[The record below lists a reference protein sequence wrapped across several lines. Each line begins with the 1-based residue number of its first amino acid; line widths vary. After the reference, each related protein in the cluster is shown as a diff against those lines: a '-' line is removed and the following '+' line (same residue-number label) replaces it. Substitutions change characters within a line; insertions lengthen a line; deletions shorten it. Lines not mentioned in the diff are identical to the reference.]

1 MQNNNFVKNNATDAK
16 NISIILCVIWLCNAQ
31 KKQNALVPQNFNPVV
46 VLLLLTTYDNEKQ
59 PQEQQANTTDAMHQ
73 SEPQNNQQENQ
84 AINTGAENLHEHK
97 TQADAERE
105 MFEQE
110 KYWRDLYEALLREYA
125 TQKEC
130 TQRNR
135 TSRRTNNNTTN
146 DQRRQQHQQQRQERQ
161 RAQSGGEP
169 EQKMSVQ
176 QAAKILGIS
185 VNATE
190 AELKRAYRKLILR
203 WHPDKNPNNQAQA
216 AKMTSLI
223 SEARAIMKAH
233 IKKSGQ
239 NRTANR
245 RTTNYR
251 KPTNSTKPVLL
262 PRKVQKPQQ
271 KKKTYVKPSTVVKMM
286 QMVGQSLKP
295 IETST
300 PAKPIKGTVKVDAN
314 KLKALVAAR
323 KAVKQTQLTKSR

>member
-1 MQNNNFVKNNATDAK
+1 MQNNNFVINNATDAK

-59 PQEQQANTTDAMHQ
+59 PQEQQANTTDNMHQ
-73 SEPQNNQQENQ
+73 SEPQSNQQENQ
-84 AINTGAENLHEHK
+84 ATNTGAENLHEHK

-125 TQKEC
+125 TQKER

-135 TSRRTNNNTTN
+135 TSRRTNNNHN
-146 DQRRQQHQQQRQERQ
+146 NNQRQQQRRQQERQ

-245 RTTNYR
+245 GATNYR

-262 PRKVQKPQQ
+262 PRKAQ
-271 KKKTYVKPSTVVKMM
+271 KKKTYVKPSTVVKMI
-286 QMVGQSLKP
+286 QMAGQSLKP
-295 IETST
+295 VKTSA

-323 KAVKQTQLTKSR
+323 KAMKQTQLTKSR

>member
-1 MQNNNFVKNNATDAK
+1 MQNNNFVTNNATDAK

-59 PQEQQANTTDAMHQ
+59 PQEQQANTTDNTHQ

-84 AINTGAENLHEHK
+84 GANTGAENLHEHK

-105 MFEQE
+105 MFEQK

-125 TQKEC
+125 TQKKR
-130 TQRNR
+130 TQRKR
-135 TSRRTNNNTTN
+135 TSRRTNNNPN
-146 DQRRQQHQQQRQERQ
+146 NNQRQQQQRQQQERQ

-245 RTTNYR
+245 GTTNYR
-251 KPTNSTKPVLL
+251 KPTNSTKPALL

-271 KKKTYVKPSTVVKMM
+271 KKKTYVKPSTVVKIM

-295 IETST
+295 VKTSA
-300 PAKPIKGTVKVDAN
+300 PAKPIKGAVKVDAN

-323 KAVKQTQLTKSR
+323 KAMKQTQLIKSR

>member
-1 MQNNNFVKNNATDAK
+1 MQNNNFVINNATDAK

-59 PQEQQANTTDAMHQ
+59 PQEQQANTTDNMHQ

-84 AINTGAENLHEHK
+84 GANTGAENLHEHK

-105 MFEQE
+105 MFEQT

-125 TQKEC
+125 TQKER

-135 TSRRTNNNTTN
+135 TSRRTNNNPN
-146 DQRRQQHQQQRQERQ
+146 NNQRQQQQRQQQERQ

-223 SEARAIMKAH
+223 SEARAIMKSH

-245 RTTNYR
+245 GTTNYR
-251 KPTNSTKPVLL
+251 KPTNSTKPALL
-262 PRKVQKPQQ
+262 PRKIRTPQQ
-271 KKKTYVKPSTVVKMM
+271 KKKTYVKPSTVVKMI
-286 QMVGQSLKP
+286 QMAVQSLKP
-295 IETST
+295 VKTSA
-300 PAKPIKGTVKVDAN
+300 PAKPIKGAVKVDAN

-323 KAVKQTQLTKSR
+323 KAMKQTQLTKSR

>member
-1 MQNNNFVKNNATDAK
+1 M
-16 NISIILCVIWLCNAQ
+16 LCVIWLCNAQ

-46 VLLLLTTYDNEKQ
+46 ILLLVTTYDNEKQ
-59 PQEQQANTTDAMHQ
+59 PQDQKVDTTDNVHQ
-73 SEPQNNQQENQ
+73 SEPQSSQQENQ
-84 AINTGAENLHEHK
+84 APNMEAENLHKHK

-110 KYWRDLYEALLREYA
+110 KYWRDLYEALLRERA
-125 TQKEC
+125 AQKERA
-130 TQRNR
+130 QRNR
-135 TSRRTNNNTTN
+135 TSRQTSNSTNNN
-146 DQRRQQHQQQRQERQ
+146 QQQHQNQHQERQ
-161 RAQSGGEP
+161 RAQSGSEHAK
-169 EQKMSVQ
+169 KMSVQ

-216 AKMTSLI
+216 AKMTNLI

-245 RTTNYR
+245 GNANHR

-271 KKKTYVKPSTVVKMM
+271 KKKTYVKPIAVVKMM
-286 QMVGQSLKP
+286 QQAGQSLKQVK
-295 IETST
+295 TSA
-300 PAKPIKGTVKVDAN
+300 PAKPIKGTIKVDVN
-314 KLKALVAAR
+314 KLKALVAASE
-323 KAVKQTQLTKSR
+323 AMKQTQLTKIR

>member
-16 NISIILCVIWLCNAQ
+16 NISIMLCVIWLCNTQ

-59 PQEQQANTTDAMHQ
+59 PQEQQANTTDNMHQ
-73 SEPQNNQQENQ
+73 SEPQSNQQENQ
-84 AINTGAENLHEHK
+84 ATNTGAENLHEQK

-105 MFEQE
+105 MFEQK

-125 TQKEC
+125 TQKER

-135 TSRRTNNNTTN
+135 TSRRTNNNTNN
-146 DQRRQQHQQQRQERQ
+146 DQRRQQQRQQQERQQQERQ

-176 QAAKILGIS
+176 QAAKILGVS

-245 RTTNYR
+245 GT

-262 PRKVQKPQQ
+262 PRKAQ
-271 KKKTYVKPSTVVKMM
+271 KKKTYVKPSTVVKMI
-286 QMVGQSLKP
+286 QMVGQSLEPVK
-295 IETST
+295 TGA
-300 PAKPIKGTVKVDAN
+300 PAKPIKGAVKVDAN

-323 KAVKQTQLTKSR
+323 KAMKQTQLTKSR

>member
-1 MQNNNFVKNNATDAK
+1 MQNNNFVINNATDAK

-59 PQEQQANTTDAMHQ
+59 PQEQQANTTDNMHQ
-73 SEPQNNQQENQ
+73 SEPQSNQQENQ
-84 AINTGAENLHEHK
+84 ATNTGAENLHEHK

-125 TQKEC
+125 TQKER

-135 TSRRTNNNTTN
+135 TSRRTNNNPNN
-146 DQRRQQHQQQRQERQ
+146 DQRRQQQRRQQERQ

-203 WHPDKNPNNQAQA
+203 WHPDKNPDNQAQA

-245 RTTNYR
+245 GATNYR

-262 PRKVQKPQQ
+262 PRKAQ
-271 KKKTYVKPSTVVKMM
+271 KKKTYVKPSTVVKMI
-286 QMVGQSLKP
+286 QMAGQSLKP
-295 IETST
+295 VKTSA

-323 KAVKQTQLTKSR
+323 KVMKQTQLTKSR